1 MPTFRERIKY
11 GTAFD
16 ATITIASLASDTNL
30 LAGAESDAIDNSA
43 EGYSD
48 LIVSGKITTGSS
60 PTANRVIE
68 VWAVGSWDGTSWPS
82 VFDGTAS
89 AETIPLSNVKNAIC
103 KFIAS
108 ILITSTNNVEY
119 HFACASVAAAFGGIL
134 PASVVFFVT
143 QSSAVALNSTTGNH
157 QIRVQPVYRQIESV

>member
-1 MPTFRERIKY
+1 MPTFREKFVY

-16 ATITIASLASDTNL
+16 ATITLASLASDTNL
-30 LAGAESDAIDNSA
+30 LAGAESNAIDNRT
-43 EGYSD
+43 EGYAD
-48 LIVSGKITTGSS
+48 LIVSGKITTGTS

-68 VWAVGSWDGTSWPS
+68 VWAVGSWDGTTWPS

-89 AETIPLSNVKNAIC
+89 AETIPLVNVKNSIC

-119 HFACASVAAAFGGIL
+119 HFACNSVAAAFGGIL
-134 PASVVFFVT
+134 PPSVVFFVT
-143 QSSAVALNSTTGNH
+143 QSSAAALNSTTGNH